1 MGILQQLQ
9 QQQQQQRPRALGNWR
24 LGMENG
30 SNLLGFQSESN
41 LHWEGKVA
49 GNFFNK
55 VLFEKIGFSAV
66 IVPS

>member
-1 MGILQQLQ
+1 
-9 QQQQQQRPRALGNWR
+9 
-24 LGMENG
+24 MENG

-41 LHWEGKVA
+41 LNWEGKVA